1 MKLAVLLL
9 AVVVIGVA
17 AAPMATPWDHYPA
30 PVAPAAA
37 SAAAA
42 PSDWLLVASR
52 QGITIHL
59 KKGTARVVHLEKMSG
74 SSVVGKMT
82 RDGRIDA
89 YIYTIL
95 DHDCKAGVGA
105 LNIASVRN
113 AAAAVDVDYVSGLN
127 TPAGIVG
134 DILCSAFN

>member
-17 AAPMATPWDHYPA
+17 AAPMAAPWDHYPA

-37 SAAAA
+37 AAA
-42 PSDWLLVASR
+42 PSDWLLVASNP
-52 QGITIHL
+52 GVTIHV
-59 KKGTARVVHLEKMSG
+59 KRGTARVVHLEKMSG
-74 SSVVGKMT
+74 SSVIGKMT
-82 RDGRIDA
+82 SNGRVDA

-95 DHDCKAGVGA
+95 EHDCKAGVGA

-127 TPAGIVG
+127 TPAGAVG
-134 DILCSAFN
+134 DLLCSAFN